1 MEMRRKWKGKGKS
14 KRKRN
19 TVINLCKNKLKK
31 ISRMTKINN
40 KMQSRKYKKKNKIKI
55 IQKIN
60 SKFSKSKMKESIKKL
75 TPMIRLSRL

>member
-55 IQKIN
+55 I
-60 SKFSKSKMKESIKKL
+60 
-75 TPMIRLSRL
+75 